1 MKIEN
6 NKLIP
11 ECLNDISIINHFK
24 MKKWLAE
31 IKTLADGDKNEEI
44 RLKMALL
51 KSIEYDDKSN
61 MATIKEN

>member
-1 MKIEN
+1 MKIEH

-31 IKTLADGDKNEEI
+31 IKNLANGDINEEI

-51 KSIEYDDKSN
+51 KSINYDSRRKR
-61 MATIKEN
+61 

>member
-11 ECLNDISIINHFK
+11 ECLNDVDVINHFK
-24 MKKWLAE
+24 MKKWISE
-31 IKTLADGDKNEEI
+31 IKNLANGDINEEI

-51 KSIEYDDKSN
+51 KSINYDARRKR
-61 MATIKEN
+61 